1 MVQTV
6 YMYMHGIGEEKAVEE
21 AIIKNNTKISVLAV
35 CIVLCTLSDNTCACA
50 HMWQCKVRWRCTYE
64 MDMPYGGSW
73 QLEMRG

>member
-35 CIVLCTLSDNTCACA
+35 CIVLCALSV
-50 HMWQCKVRWRCTYE
+50 HMCMCTYVAVQGQVE
-64 MDMPYGGSW
+64 VHI
-73 QLEMRG
+73 

>member
-6 YMYMHGIGEEKAVEE
+6 YMYIHGIGEEKAVEE
-21 AIIKNNTKISVLAV
+21 AIIKNNTKNSVL
-35 CIVLCTLSDNTCACA
+35 IVLCTLSDNTCACA
-50 HMWQCKVRWRCTYE
+50 RMWQCKVRWRCTYE